1 MKKFILGK
9 FAWWRAISQDIQW
22 LIFKLFG
29 ASFSIFVV
37 KYIPYKDFFPFL
49 VFMATYITKYGKT
62 DNSGLSYIKLFGR
75 LGNLKG
81 LLRTKAP
88 SILV

>member
-1 MKKFILGK
+1 
-9 FAWWRAISQDIQW
+9 
-22 LIFKLFG
+22 
-29 ASFSIFVV
+29 
-37 KYIPYKDFFPFL
+37 
-49 VFMATYITKYGKT
+49 MATYITKYGKT

-88 SILV
+88 SILVYFNVSTCETECELIVFRRESLMLTL